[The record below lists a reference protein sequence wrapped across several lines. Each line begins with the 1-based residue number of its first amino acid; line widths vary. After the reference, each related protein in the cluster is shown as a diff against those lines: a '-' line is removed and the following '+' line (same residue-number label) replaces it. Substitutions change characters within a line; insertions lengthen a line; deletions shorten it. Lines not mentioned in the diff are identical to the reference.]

1 MNPLSAKE
9 MFEKLGYKCTEEII
23 FPKDEDFRQWA
34 IVYTKKDYKDKYIIE
49 FFLTDKIYRTYMYCH
64 AFKEPFELVRID
76 MPTFKAIQKQLEE
89 LGWI

>member
-34 IVYTKKDYKDKYIIE
+34 IVYTKKR
-49 FFLTDKIYRTYMYCH
+49 L
-64 AFKEPFELVRID
+64 
-76 MPTFKAIQKQLEE
+76 
-89 LGWI
+89 